1 MSESLNTQQLRFDPS
16 KATVANIEIVS
27 FNVDDNDGKYKKTEN
42 DNFRVKFQYNI
53 QYSKSDKIIIVNTDV
68 DVKCITS
75 SEEITDF
82 GGRLIVNF
90 YFKIENLNDYLT
102 IIDGE
107 VPEMNVNL
115 AVNLVNVAYST
126 SRGLFFLKSRDT
138 ILENLILQIV
148 NPMDLIKSQTTELM

>member
-1 MSESLNTQQLRFDPS
+1 MSESPNTQQLRFDPS

-75 SEEITDF
+75 SEEITDI

>member
-1 MSESLNTQQLRFDPS
+1 MSESPNTQQLRFDPS

-68 DVKCITS
+68 DVKCVTS
-75 SEEITDF
+75 SEEITDI